1 MPLDRDRDAGVAVRP
16 APITISLQVFREIMG
31 TLGAG
36 IAGYGAWLHYPPAGF
51 MVGGGVLIGL
61 AIVGTLRGGGNA

>member
-1 MPLDRDRDAGVAVRP
+1 MPLERDLDTVAAPRQ
-16 APITISLQVFREIMG
+16 APITISLQVFHELMG

-36 IAGYGAWLHYPPAGF
+36 VAGYGAWLHYPPAGF

-61 AIVGTLRGGGNA
+61 AIVGTLRGNG